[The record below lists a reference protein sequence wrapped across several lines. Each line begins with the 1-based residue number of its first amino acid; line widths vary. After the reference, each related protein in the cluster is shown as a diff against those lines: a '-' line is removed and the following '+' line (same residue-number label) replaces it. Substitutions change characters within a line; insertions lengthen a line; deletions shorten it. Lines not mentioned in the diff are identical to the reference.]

1 MSPVAIGVLRV
12 LGPIVLGYLLGGIP
26 FGVMITRV
34 FFKADI
40 TALGSGNTGGT
51 NVYRNFG
58 WGPAIAVGLL
68 DVAKAAVPTLV
79 GFMLADPAWGPDARD
94 WVAIAAGLAAAAG
107 HSYSPYF
114 RLRGGKAVSSAA
126 GIVAVLMPLNILVL
140 LPFFALMVTI
150 FRIVSV
156 SSMLTALA
164 LPFVTMTLY
173 PGRTPLL
180 VASVVALVFVVW
192 RHRTNIARLMKGEE
206 PRIGRG
212 GAALRARLE
221 RTVEP
226 PESTSGES
234 PETTSSEAPAA
245 APAAA
250 SDPEDGK

>member
-1 MSPVAIGVLRV
+1 MPPVVIGVLRV
-12 LGPIVLGYLLGGIP
+12 LGPVVLGYLLGGIP
-26 FGVMITRV
+26 FGVIVTRV

-68 DVAKAAVPTLV
+68 DVAKAAIPTIV

-126 GIVAVLMPLNILVL
+126 GIVLVLMPWDAALL
-140 LPFFALMVTI
+140 LPFFVLIVTI

-156 SSMLTALA
+156 ASMLCAVA
-164 LPFVTMTLY
+164 LPIVTWVLY
-173 PGRTPLL
+173 PERMPLL
-180 VASVVALVFVVW
+180 IASFVASVFVIW
-192 RHRTNIARLMKGEE
+192 RHRTNIARLRRGEE

-212 GAALRARLE
+212 GAALKARLK
-221 RTVEP
+221 RTEP
-226 PESTSGES
+226 
-234 PETTSSEAPAA
+234 
-245 APAAA
+245 
-250 SDPEDGK
+250 DPEDGE

>member
-12 LGPIVLGYLLGGIP
+12 LGPIVFGYLLGGIP
-26 FGVMITRV
+26 FGVIVTRV

-68 DVAKAAVPTLV
+68 DVAKAAVPTIV

-126 GIVAVLMPLNILVL
+126 GIILVLMPWDAAVL
-140 LPFFALMVTI
+140 LPFFVLMVALL
-150 FRIVSV
+150 RIVSV
-156 SSMLTALA
+156 GSMLCAVA
-164 LPFVTMTLY
+164 LPFVTWTLY

-180 VASVVALVFVVW
+180 VASLAASVFVVW
-192 RHRTNIARLMKGEE
+192 RHRTNIARLLKGEE

-212 GAALRARLE
+212 GAELRARLE
-221 RTVEP
+221 RSEP
-226 PESTSGES
+226 
-234 PETTSSEAPAA
+234 
-245 APAAA
+245 
-250 SDPEDGK
+250 DPEDG

>member
-114 RLRGGKAVSSAA
+114 RLRAHGHDLQDRVGVVDADRAGTAVRDHDPVSGPHTPAGRVGGRA
-126 GIVAVLMPLNILVL
+126 GVRGVEAPHEHRE
-140 LPFFALMVTI
+140 A
-150 FRIVSV
+150 
-156 SSMLTALA
+156 
-164 LPFVTMTLY
+164 Y
-173 PGRTPLL
+173 EGGRT
-180 VASVVALVFVVW
+180 
-192 RHRTNIARLMKGEE
+192 
-206 PRIGRG
+206 
-212 GAALRARLE
+212 
-221 RTVEP
+221 
-226 PESTSGES
+226 
-234 PETTSSEAPAA
+234 
-245 APAAA
+245 
-250 SDPEDGK
+250 

>member
-1 MSPVAIGVLRV
+1 MPPVVIGVLRV
-12 LGPIVLGYLLGGIP
+12 LGPVVLGYLLGGIP
-26 FGVMITRV
+26 FGVIVTRV

-68 DVAKAAVPTLV
+68 DVAKAAIPTIV

-126 GIVAVLMPLNILVL
+126 GIVLVLMPWDAAVL
-140 LPFFALMVTI
+140 LPFFSLMVALI
-150 FRIVSV
+150 RIVSV
-156 SSMLTALA
+156 ASMLTALA

-180 VASVVALVFVVW
+180 VASVAAFVFVVW
-192 RHRTNIARLMKGEE
+192 RHRTNIARLLKGEE

-212 GAALRARLE
+212 GAALRQRLE
-221 RTVEP
+221 RP
-226 PESTSGES
+226 GSGS
-234 PETTSSEAPAA
+234 
-245 APAAA
+245 
-250 SDPEDGK
+250 EDGQ